1 MLYDTEFL
9 IAYTNGYKGVGKA
22 RAARFLAAHA
32 ESGLFISRI
41 TWMEFS
47 SGVATRA
54 EADHATSRFSV
65 LEIDDK
71 LAWHAA
77 RVRRYLQAQ
86 GIPIG
91 DHDVWIAATALA
103 YGLPLVSNNS
113 RHFDRVPG
121 LDLRAY

>member
-9 IAYTNGYKGVGKA
+9 IAYTSGYRGVGKA
-22 RAARFLAAHA
+22 RAARFLAQH
-32 ESGLFISRI
+32 EQSGLFISRI

-54 EADHATSRFSV
+54 EADQAMSRFSI

-77 RVRRYLQAQ
+77 RVRRYLQSL
-86 GIPIG
+86 GTPIG
-91 DHDVWIAATALA
+91 DHDV
-103 YGLPLVSNNS
+103 
-113 RHFDRVPG
+113 
-121 LDLRAY
+121 